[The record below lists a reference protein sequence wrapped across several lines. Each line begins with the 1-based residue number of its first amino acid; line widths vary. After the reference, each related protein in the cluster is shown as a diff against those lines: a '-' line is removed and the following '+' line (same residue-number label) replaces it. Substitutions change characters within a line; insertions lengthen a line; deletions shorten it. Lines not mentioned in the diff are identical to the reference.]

1 MKSYFRYVRGN
12 HGKGLGAVM
21 VNEYPHGEFKIGIS
35 ICNPNDEFSKT
46 EARRV
51 AEENLEKSDIY
62 NFFEIIDGDW
72 AVEVVEFLPH
82 RDEIVDDVLSVIWD
96 IADDITADY
105 ARSHYESIA

>member
-35 ICNPNDEFSKT
+35 ICNPSDEFSKV
-46 EARRV
+46 EARKV
-51 AEENLEKSDIY
+51 AEKNLEKSDIY
-62 NFFEIIDGDW
+62 SFYEMIDGDW
-72 AVEVVEFLPH
+72 IFDVVDSLPH
-82 RDEIVDDVLSVIWD
+82 RDEIVDDVLSVVWN
-96 IADDITADY
+96 IADDIMADY